1 MTHTKVRSTLNESM
15 NKWMNQWMNEL
26 TGRVGVRSSGWKHLF
41 GARRECVA
49 SPLWWTSPTP
59 RWYRRN
65 SLHWCGDGD
74 GDGDGPELLTE
85 RPLDGNCS
93 NQITGWMIL
102 CLIFFGFFNWCVCIL
117 FIIIIFFFSPSTFRN
132 WIRKWTGWKNLT
144 LDLWFH
150 CDLLPSAVDWN
161 SETNN
166 QGPELNTGGRWLAAQ
181 CCYIVD

>member
-1 MTHTKVRSTLNESM
+1 MTHTKVRSTLNEWI
-15 NKWMNQWMNEL
+15 NEWMNQWMNEL

-74 GDGDGPELLTE
+74 GDGDGDGPELLTE

-117 FIIIIFFFSPSTFRN
+117 FIILFFFSPFHIPGLNQEVDGLKEPDTWFVIS
-132 WIRKWTGWKNLT
+132 
-144 LDLWFH
+144 LWFI
-150 CDLLPSAVDWN
+150 AVNSWLKQWN
-161 SETNN
+161 
-166 QGPELNTGGRWLAAQ
+166 
-181 CCYIVD
+181 